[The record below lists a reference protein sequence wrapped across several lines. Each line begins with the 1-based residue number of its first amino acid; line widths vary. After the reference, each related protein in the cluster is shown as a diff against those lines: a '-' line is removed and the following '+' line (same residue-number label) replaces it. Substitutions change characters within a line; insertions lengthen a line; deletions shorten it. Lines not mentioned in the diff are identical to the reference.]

1 MSLLSGK
8 RINSMMKTI
17 KKILIFFLFFS
28 LFSSALAEE
37 IKNQVLRVRL
47 RDGVIIESGSKPSGA
62 PGPSALFPSVSAN
75 MRIKE
80 VGISGISGKMGGRT
94 VHVAWE
100 SVLKEASMVD
110 LLSPG
115 LSPYRN
121 GRIAIRKGNGVV
133 SELTGA
139 TLLKY
144 VGHDAPVKELVIYSY
159 DGFNKSWREENLDI
173 GRVESIS
180 ILSEEKPVPAPV
192 PVIEKPAPSAGKAK
206 AMSLTVRFE
215 PDIYE
220 VAPIYQ
226 KKLKAVA
233 ESAKGRAGKGRIIH
247 VTGHTDHNK
256 DKKTSLEIS
265 RKRAEAVKN
274 FLVKKAGV
282 PSSSIKISYMGDK
295 KPVST
300 NKTPEGRSRNRRVD
314 VTVK

>member
-1 MSLLSGK
+1 
-8 RINSMMKTI
+8 MKYI
-17 KKILIFFLFFS
+17 FLFFLSFS
-28 LFSSALAEE
+28 LFSPATAED

-47 RDGVIIESGSKPSGA
+47 RDGVIIESGAKPFGP
-62 PGPSALFPSVSAN
+62 PGQSALFPSVSPN
-75 MRIKE
+75 MRLKE
-80 VGISGISGKMGGRT
+80 IGISDISGKMGGRT
-94 VHVAWE
+94 VNVAWD
-100 SVLKEASMVD
+100 SVLKEASMID
-110 LLSPG
+110 LMSPG

-121 GRIAIRKGNGVV
+121 GRIAIRKRNGGV

-159 DGFNKSWREENLDI
+159 DGFNKTWREENLDI

-180 ILSEEKPVPAPV
+180 ILSEEKHVSVPA
-192 PVIEKPAPSAGKAK
+192 PVIEKPALRAGKTK
-206 AMSLTVRFE
+206 AMNLTVIFE

-220 VAPIYQ
+220 VSPMYQ
-226 KKLKAVA
+226 KKLRAVA
-233 ESAKGRAGKGRIIH
+233 ESAKGSAGKGRVIH

-282 PSSSIKISYMGDK
+282 PSSSVKTSYMGDK
-295 KPVST
+295 KPIAT
-300 NKTPEGRSRNRRVD
+300 NKTPEGRAKNRRVD